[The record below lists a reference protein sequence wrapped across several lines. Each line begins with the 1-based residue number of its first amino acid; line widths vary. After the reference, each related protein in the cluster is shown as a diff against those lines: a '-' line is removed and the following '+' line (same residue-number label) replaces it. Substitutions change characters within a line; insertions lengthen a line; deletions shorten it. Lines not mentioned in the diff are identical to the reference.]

1 MFRTK
6 GHEARSKSFP
16 SNVDD
21 CGWENTRDAEE
32 EVKTG
37 LASEAKTL
45 KIKICLVGDE
55 GVGKTSLIRRF
66 VHSEFDESY
75 LKTVGTVVRKMEI
88 ELPEKGI
95 KATLMIW
102 DIMGRRDFMDI
113 FKDAY
118 SKQTA
123 GIVAVFDL
131 TRPPTLDSLYEWIGR
146 TGSSGEGVPIM
157 VLANKADLAERIEVR
172 DEDIERLCAS
182 MGCSWLK
189 TSAKTGENVEN
200 AFSLLANEISEG
212 F

>member
-1 MFRTK
+1 MV
-6 GHEARSKSFP
+6 A
-16 SNVDD
+16 
-21 CGWENTRDAEE
+21 
-32 EVKTG
+32 
-37 LASEAKTL
+37 EAKTA
-45 KIKICLVGDE
+45 KMKVCLVGDE

-66 VHSEFDESY
+66 VYSEFDEDY
-75 LKTVGTVVRKMEI
+75 VKTVGTVVRKKEV

-95 KATLMIW
+95 KAMLMIW

-118 SKQTA
+118 SKQIA

-131 TRPPTLDSLYEWIGR
+131 TRPPTLDSLYDWLGR
-146 TGSSGEGVPIM
+146 TGGSGEGVPMII
-157 VLANKADLAERIEVR
+157 LANKADLADRVKVC
-172 DEDIERLCAS
+172 DDDIEQLCAS

-200 AFSLLANEISEG
+200 AFSLLANQISEG